1 MQFGGVMKSLKNIKR
16 LIIICILIFP
26 ITLVAQPQETV
37 DPKSRCAVCGMMV
50 AKYPQWVTQLKTPTE
65 VLLFDGVKDMMAYYL
80 EPEMYGGKQG
90 DFLSD
95 VYVKDY
101 YSQQWIDALAA
112 FYVIGGD
119 VLGPMGHEL
128 IPFETKD
135 GAENFLKDH
144 KGREILPFSEI
155 SLMMVKKM
163 KGGHGMKGHKMKK

>member
-1 MQFGGVMKSLKNIKR
+1 MKSLRNIT
-16 LIIICILIFP
+16 LLVFICILTCPVMLI
-26 ITLVAQPQETV
+26 AHPQETI

-50 AKYPQWVTQLKTPTE
+50 AKYPQWVTQLKTPSE

-90 DFLSD
+90 ESLSD

-101 YSQQWIDALAA
+101 YSQQWIDALTA
-112 FYVIGGD
+112 FYVVGSD
-119 VLGPMGHEL
+119 VLGPMGHEF
-128 IPFETKD
+128 IPFESEN

-144 KGREILPFSEI
+144 KGTSILPFSEI

-163 KGGHGMKGHKMKK
+163 KGGHGMKGQKMKK